1 MTVVEAVFCGL
12 LILFAAVAVTIAIY
26 LGCRIKFAHTKFIV
40 EASIILFALVLSIGT
55 KASVLLDASGGPVS
69 SAGSVFDA
77 LYKAIGGLTFEGV
90 SPADEASVE
99 PHAMMLYYGA
109 SLYAGLVTIFVVSV
123 KASYEFYSK
132 LRLCLPTLK
141 SIYII
146 TDISEETLLLAKD
159 IKRNDRLSKIVFAG
173 PRLAAFDRHNELC
186 QQAMANGFL
195 YWSYSRKAR
204 RHVGKTAEKGNG
216 DNNGATAP
224 DKKYKKEKLSEFIKG
239 FFYFGEKSI
248 AARVGGPF
256 SFGGRGLFYLN
267 KNNPLKRIVV
277 LAFAAENHIPL
288 EAENIKIVCDDV
300 RTRIDRPDYIQVEYI
315 LQTKDGIIY
324 DAYDKMYAEL
334 YEEYKEDYISK
345 YNIVYPAKPA
355 DNASKEEKDNYKKT
369 INAINDEIKR
379 EFYGR
384 VVINCW
390 CESEAISKQAF
401 EKMTENGFADFLAES
416 CSPLYL
422 WTLGFGA
429 RGKAITHELYVQS
442 ANIDDRGR
450 PRKCLID
457 VFDAQADKVG
467 GIYKFEHPNFVYITE
482 SDVKARFFAVK
493 PDIDKFISKDRL
505 GLNDDEIKIMRE
517 ACYKQL
523 KATGLPLAEYG
534 TEKYGRQTDDRSFY
548 NVDSETGIIPRA
560 IFRFNKV
567 SCNGER
573 FFEMIDRETGVD
585 CSRTRVLIERLLE
598 AIKSS
603 EGSASGNNAEEINEL
618 NELLHTPYAPKVITV
633 ATGDDE
639 TNLEIANALIQDV
652 INEDAK
658 HKGQSTD
665 YEKEKQ
671 YLIVNITDKSNNVRL
686 RKGNGVW
693 DAENK
698 VLCINSRFYVIVVG
712 NFNDIYT
719 YDSVS
724 QTKECY
730 YNHIYEEI
738 GSAIYK
744 IDEDSKK
751 EPDESVKKALIKGQN
766 FILTAGIG
774 SGADINEGGKVVSCI
789 AESSKEAFEQ
799 MAAIYAQMGNIRR
812 LNLRQRFAVRSSG
825 LVIKISNML
834 YGIAEKFRSR
844 VGAPDCAVSVNS
856 GYIETL
862 AVLIKKTFRDRTGG
876 EYIKILDT
884 SFNFLQRCLSSY
896 FRGRFY
902 FDSQEQYLS
911 KTIWDKRSNRSAV
924 TFNSVLK
931 ALYIKGK
938 ANGVNG
944 ALYARLCA
952 AEHDRWV
959 RLHLAYGWVYTDDS
973 SKEKKNSNK
982 AARRHNCLKSYGEN
996 FDASTVL
1003 YDLGNVIWAI
1013 CNADEN
1019 SSEQEEKK
1027 E

>member
-277 LAFAAENHIPL
+277 LAFAAENHVPL

-300 RTRIDRPDYIQVEYI
+300 RTRIERPDYIQVEYI

-345 YNIVYPAKPA
+345 YNIVYPAKTA

-401 EKMTENGFADFLAES
+401 EKMTENGLADFLAES

-467 GIYKFEHPNFVYITE
+467 GIYKFEHPNFIYVTDNDME
-482 SDVKARFFAVK
+482 A
-493 PDIDKFISKDRL
+493 KFSLIRGWL
-505 GLNDDEIKIMRE
+505 GPMINRMSYSSNEEKEEME
-517 ACYKQL
+517 KACYKQI
-523 KATGLPLAEYG
+523 KAIGLPLAEYG
-534 TEKYGRQTDDRSFY
+534 SKRYSWQTDKRDFY
-548 NVDSETGIIPRA
+548 NNDSETGIIPRA
-560 IFRFNKV
+560 IFRFNQV

-585 CSRTRVLIERLLE
+585 RSRTRSTIKKIKTQLKETDFTPNDPCSDLYDLI
-598 AIKSS
+598 
-603 EGSASGNNAEEINEL
+603 N
-618 NELLHTPYAPKVITV
+618 TPSAPKVITV

-658 HKGQSTD
+658 YKGQSTD

-751 EPDESVKKALIKGQN
+751 EPDESVKNALIDGQN

-774 SGADINEGGKVVSCI
+774 PGADTSEKGKVVSCI

-856 GYIETL
+856 GYIENL

-982 AARRHNCLKSYGEN
+982 AARRHNCLKSYSKN

-1013 CNADEN
+1013 CNADKN

>member
-1 MTVVEAVFCGL
+1 MTVGEAVFFGL
-12 LILFAAVAVTIAIY
+12 LILFIAVAVTIAIY

-40 EASIILFALVLSIGT
+40 EASIILFALILSIGT
-55 KASVLLDASGGPVS
+55 KAAVLLDASGGPVS

-159 IKRNDRLSKIVFAG
+159 IKRNDKSSKIVFAG

-224 DKKYKKEKLSEFIKG
+224 EKKNKKGKLSEFIKG

-300 RTRIDRPDYIQVEYI
+300 RARIDRPDYIRVEYT

-324 DAYDKMYAEL
+324 DAYDKMCAEL
-334 YEEYKEDYISK
+334 YEEHKENYISK

-355 DNASKEEKDNYKKT
+355 DNASQEEKENYKET
-369 INAINDEIKR
+369 IKAINGEIER

-442 ANIDDRGR
+442 ANIDNQGR

-457 VFDAQADKVG
+457 VFDAQADKIG
-467 GIYKFEHPNFVYITE
+467 GIYKFEHPNFVYINGSPAKE
-482 SDVKARFFAVK
+482 RMDGINCLLSKAIAALSDWSCE
-493 PDIDKFISKDRL
+493 DKNKLRKVFD
-505 GLNDDEIKIMRE
+505 
-517 ACYKQL
+517 KQIR
-523 KATGLPLAEYG
+523 TIGMPLAEYDSDKPNSYTG
-534 TEKYGRQTDDRSFY
+534 SRNFY
-548 NVDSETGIIPRA
+548 NSDSETGILPRA
-560 IFRFNKV
+560 IYRFNKMN
-567 SCNGER
+567 CDGDR

-585 CSRTRVLIERLLE
+585 YNDTRNVIEKFKAWLASERNEKYAEIYALL
-598 AIKSS
+598 
-603 EGSASGNNAEEINEL
+603 N
-618 NELLHTPYAPKVITV
+618 TPYAPKVITV

-658 HKGQSTD
+658 FEGQTTD

-671 YLIVNITDKSNNVRL
+671 YLIVNITDKSNNERL
-686 RKGNGVW
+686 RKGNGAW

-712 NFNDIYT
+712 NFDDIFT
-719 YDSVS
+719 YDSVG

-738 GSAIYK
+738 SKAIGK
-744 IDEDSKK
+744 INEAAKS
-751 EPDESVKKALIKGQN
+751 ESDESVKNALINGQN

-774 SGADINEGGKVVSCI
+774 VDADTSDGGKIVNCI

-799 MAAIYAQMGNIRR
+799 MAAIYAQVENIRG
-812 LNLRQRFAVRSSG
+812 LNLRQRIAVRSSG

-834 YGIAEKFRSR
+834 SGIAEKFRSR
-844 VGAPDCAVSVNS
+844 VGAPDCEVSVNS
-856 GYIETL
+856 GYIENL
-862 AVLIKKTFRDRTGG
+862 AVLIKKTFRDRTGE
-876 EYIKILDT
+876 EYIKILN
-884 SFNFLQRCLSSY
+884 SSLNFLRRCLSSY

-902 FDSQEQYLS
+902 FDSKGQYLY
-911 KTIWDKRSNRSAV
+911 KTIWEKRSNRSAV
-924 TFNSVLK
+924 TFNHVLK

-938 ANGVNG
+938 VNGVNG

-952 AEHDRWV
+952 VEHDRWV

-973 SKEKKNSNK
+973 NKEKKNANK
-982 AARRHNCLKSYGEN
+982 AARRHNCLKSYSEN

-1003 YDLGNVIWAI
+1003 YDLGNVIWAV
-1013 CNADEN
+1013 CDADKN
-1019 SSEQEEKK
+1019 PSEQEGKGA
-1027 E
+1027 